1 MGVRS
6 QLSWLVRG
14 RATTQATLES
24 LSNDLRALQE
34 KVGKELPLL
43 RDRQLDEFDKVRA
56 AVAAAT
62 DDLMA
67 RVEALRQ
74 QVEKS

>member
-6 QLSWLVRG
+6 QLSWVIKG
-14 RATTQATLES
+14 RATTQAALES
-24 LSNDLRALQE
+24 LSTDLRALQD
-34 KVGKELPLL
+34 KVSKELPLL

-56 AVAAAT
+56 AVATAT

-74 QVEKS
+74 QVDKS

>member
-6 QLSWLVRG
+6 QLSWVIKG
-14 RATTQATLES
+14 RATTQAALES
-24 LSNDLRALQE
+24 LSTDLRALQE
-34 KVGKELPLL
+34 KVSKELPLL

-74 QVEKS
+74 QVDKS